1 MRRIPKSSSTIRSSQ
16 PQPRGIPLSRYLP
29 FVSATPDDHVGTV
42 EVIKQLTGNGHR
54 VTPMI
59 AGIKAFARPL
69 RSLFMEL
76 GFDRRE
82 VKLETYD

>member
-1 MRRIPKSSSTIRSSQ
+1 M
-16 PQPRGIPLSRYLP
+16 
-29 FVSATPDDHVGTV
+29 
-42 EVIKQLTGNGHR
+42 IKQIAGNGRH

-76 GFDRRE
+76 GFERRE
-82 VKLETYD
+82 VKLPERTTDALDRPLPSVSGLLSPDLLIAGISTITSIDPFGTH